1 MKESDMENSSF
12 DINSR
17 LNFDERRSSLNSH
30 EERMDSMLENN
41 HLIVKKIK
49 QMGKEIN
56 SNLQNQNDIIND
68 LGIKLSSTDLTLKK
82 NNSKINDILGGT
94 SICFL
99 VVLTI
104 VQVMIII
111 FLIFF

>member
-12 DINSR
+12 GGGEG
-17 LNFDERRSSLNSH
+17 LNFDEKNILSSH
-30 EERMDSMLENN
+30 DERMDSMLENN

-49 QMGKEIN
+49 QMGKEIS
-56 SNLQNQNDIIND
+56 SNLQNQNEIIND
-68 LGIKLSSTDLTLKK
+68 LGIKLSSTDLRLKK

-104 VQVMIII
+104 IQVMIVI
-111 FLIFF
+111 FLILF

>member
-1 MKESDMENSSF
+1 MKESDLENSSF
-12 DINSR
+12 DNNNR

-41 HLIVKKIK
+41 HLIVNKIK
-49 QMGKEIN
+49 QMGKEIT
-56 SNLQNQNDIIND
+56 SNLRNQNEIIND
-68 LGIKLSSTDLTLKK
+68 LGIKLSSTDLILKK

-104 VQVMIII
+104 IQVMIII

>member
-12 DINSR
+12 DTNNR
-17 LNFDERRSSLNSH
+17 LNFDERNILTSH
-30 EERMDSMLENN
+30 EEKMDSMLENN

-49 QMGKEIN
+49 QMGKEIS
-56 SNLQNQNDIIND
+56 SNLQSQNEIIYD
-68 LGIKLSSTDLTLKK
+68 LGLKLSSTDLTLKK
-82 NNSKINDILGGT
+82 SNSKINDILGGT

-99 VVLTI
+99 VILTI
-104 VQVMIII
+104 IQVMIII